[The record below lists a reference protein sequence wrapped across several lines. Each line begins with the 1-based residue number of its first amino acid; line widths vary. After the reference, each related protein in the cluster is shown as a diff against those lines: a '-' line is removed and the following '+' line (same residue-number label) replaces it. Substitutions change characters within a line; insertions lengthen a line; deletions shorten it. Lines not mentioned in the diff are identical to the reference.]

1 MTRILSTAGR
11 TAATAALAATALGFA
26 ATAAAQQ
33 PPAQAPA
40 TTFAQGKAA
49 AASRAQTP
57 AQSNAR
63 GGTRYTD
70 VASDKNFILENRGDD
85 VLLQIEG
92 DPEVRTLVP
101 VPAQRGDV
109 FFKDD
114 RGQIVLRVTE
124 QGNVV
129 SYLANKT
136 GAPADLVGYVA
147 PLSAPAMTSSLNEL
161 RVHAAQRLTKLAGHE
176 VTIFGTSEFSRNE
189 AWAADA
195 LNNVIAG
202 VERANGLAGKA
213 ATKLTTVRLVPAP
226 APSVAF
232 KDGELVLGVNPNEEF
247 GGRVS
252 SEAITNALTA
262 ARSSG

>member
-1 MTRILSTAGR
+1 MMVKEIHATAGR
-11 TAATAALAATALGFA
+11 PAATAVLAALALGFA
-26 ATAAAQQ
+26 AAIAAAPASAQQ
-33 PPAQAPA
+33 PPPS
-40 TTFAQGKAA
+40 TFAQGKAA
-49 AASRAQTP
+49 QAQRSANT
-57 AQSNAR
+57 ATK

-70 VASDKNFILENRGDD
+70 MASDKNFILENRGSD
-85 VLLQIEG
+85 VLLQVEG

-114 RGQIVLRVTE
+114 RGQVVLRVTE

-129 SYLANKT
+129 SYLANKE
-136 GAPADLVGYVA
+136 GSPADLIGYVA
-147 PLSAPAMTSSLNEL
+147 PLSTPAMTSSLNEL
-161 RVHAAQRLTKLAGHE
+161 RLHAAQRLAKLAGHE

-195 LNNVIAG
+195 LNNVVAG
-202 VERANGLAGKA
+202 VERANGLAGKT
-213 ATKLTTVRLVPAP
+213 ATKLTTVRLVRTQ
-226 APSVAF
+226 APSVVF
-232 KDGELVLGVNPNEEF
+232 KDGELVLGVNPDEEF

-262 ARSSG
+262 ARSTG